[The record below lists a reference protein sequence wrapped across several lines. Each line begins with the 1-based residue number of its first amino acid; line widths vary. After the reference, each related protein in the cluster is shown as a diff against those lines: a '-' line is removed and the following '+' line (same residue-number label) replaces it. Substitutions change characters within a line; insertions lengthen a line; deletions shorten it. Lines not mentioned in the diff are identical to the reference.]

1 MRAIKILAILLGV
14 YVLVVVVF
22 ESLLGYYQPANQS
35 TLVITTT
42 NAEGI
47 SNDRVLAKIEYNDQV
62 YIAANHWPRA
72 WYRQALANPNVS
84 ATIDEEKNDYVAV
97 PVTDAEHAEVNGAN
111 SLGLVF
117 KMLTGFPPRYFL
129 RLDMQ

>member
-14 YVLVVVVF
+14 YVLVVVVI

-35 TLVITTT
+35 TLIITTT
-42 NAEGI
+42 NAEGV
-47 SNDRVLAKIEYNDQV
+47 SNDRVLAKIEFNDQIYV
-62 YIAANHWPRA
+62 AANHWPRA
-72 WYRQALANPNVS
+72 WYSQALTNPNVS
-84 ATIDEEKNDYVAV
+84 ATIDEEKNDYIAV
-97 PVTDAEHAEVNGAN
+97 PVTDAEHAEVDGAN

-129 RLDMQ
+129 RLEAP

>member
-1 MRAIKILAILLGV
+1 MRAIKILAILLGI

-42 NAEGI
+42 NAEGV
-47 SNDRVLAKIEYNDQV
+47 SNDRVLAKIEFNDQIYV
-62 YIAANHWPRA
+62 AANHWPRA
-72 WYRQALANPNVS
+72 WYSQALTNPNVS
-84 ATIDEEKNDYVAV
+84 ATIDEEKNDYISV
-97 PVTDAEHAEVNGAN
+97 PVTDAEHAEVDGAN

-117 KMLTGFPPRYFL
+117 KMLIGFPPR
-129 RLDMQ
+129 

>member
-1 MRAIKILAILLGV
+1 MRAIKILAILLSI

-47 SNDRVLAKIEYNDQV
+47 SNDRVLAKIEFNDQIYV
-62 YIAANHWPRA
+62 AANHWPRA
-72 WYRQALANPNVS
+72 WYSQALTNPNVS
-84 ATIDEEKNDYVAV
+84 ATIDEEKNDYIAV
-97 PVTDAEHAEVNGAN
+97 PVTDAEHAEVDGAN

-117 KMLTGFPPRYFL
+117 KMLTGFPSRYFL
-129 RLDMQ
+129 RLEAP